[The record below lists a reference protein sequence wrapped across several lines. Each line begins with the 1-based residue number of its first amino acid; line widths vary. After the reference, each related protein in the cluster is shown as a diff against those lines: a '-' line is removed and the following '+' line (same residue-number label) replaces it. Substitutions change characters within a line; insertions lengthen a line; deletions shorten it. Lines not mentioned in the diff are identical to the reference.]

1 VQDKI
6 IQLIARVKEDSAL
19 TYSLTGPSHL
29 VDDVG
34 LDSLQLINLI
44 LLIEEE
50 FSVQVDF
57 DSFQIQHLNSLDRF
71 TEYVAG
77 LPKA

>member
-1 VQDKI
+1 MQDRI
-6 IQLIARVKEDSAL
+6 IRLLAQIKEDSTVAQRV
-19 TYSLTGPSHL
+19 TGSSHL

-44 LLIEEE
+44 LLVEEE

-57 DSFQIQHLNSLDRF
+57 GSFEVDHLSSLDRF
-71 TEYVAG
+71 TDYVAR
-77 LPKA
+77 LPPA